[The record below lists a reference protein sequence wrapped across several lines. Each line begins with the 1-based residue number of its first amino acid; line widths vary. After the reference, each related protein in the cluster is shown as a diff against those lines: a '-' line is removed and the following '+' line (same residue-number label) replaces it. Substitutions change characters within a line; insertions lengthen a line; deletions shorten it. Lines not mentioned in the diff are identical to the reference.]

1 MDRRLGREGRIKK
14 LARVAVWKV
23 LGSLMEVVL
32 IETWRYK
39 TEALLEVKEEIGA
52 LEEMALLLWPAKIG

>member
-1 MDRRLGREGRIKK
+1 
-14 LARVAVWKV
+14 
-23 LGSLMEVVL
+23 MEVVL